1 MAINPGYF
9 IGEAFSSFRR
19 NWVMS
24 LVAVTIVYVSLLM
37 VGASFL
43 TGALLEKVIVS
54 FEQKV
59 SIQIFLKDGAASGDV
74 EALQTSL
81 LKNDKVDEVTY
92 VSKAQALERFKQRT
106 KNAPQLVEQLRGN
119 PLPASLEI
127 KLVDPKEVK
136 VVVASI
142 KKEPTLAKVLKNPND
157 PEKDLKYGQEVID
170 NLFAATNVIR
180 MFIIVFVCVLLL
192 VSLVLIGNTI
202 RLAIFSRRKE
212 IGIMRLVG
220 ASNWFIRTPFL
231 MEGVPVAHRCA
242 ACCVH
247 VDRSAVDH
255 RAVAAAQPAVPARER
270 LGRHDRAA
278 RRPGHRV
285 RRPHGTAGVRNRR
298 AQVPQG
304 VGEQTPHSRK
314 PSAPNAFVRYPHG

>member
-231 MEGVPVAHRCA
+231 MEGVFQSLIGALL
-242 ACCVH
+242 
-247 VDRSAVDH
+247 AVFTLI
-255 RAVAAAQPAVPARER
+255 AAQSIIVPWLQRNLRFLPVSVSGGTIAQLAVLVIVSGVLMGL
-270 LGRHDRAA
+270 LGSGIA
-278 RRPGHRV
+278 V
-285 RRPHGTAGVRNRR
+285 RKYLKV
-298 AQVPQG
+298 
-304 VGEQTPHSRK
+304 
-314 PSAPNAFVRYPHG
+314 